1 MKQNISELLCA
12 YFYRK
17 YPPLS
22 HRAERQAAHQELLKL
37 TGGKRAALNSEIDKI
52 ERSLAGSL
60 PVEIDACEAKKQGSD
75 YVMFFEFSLRLKE
88 GLVWG
93 VFELSD
99 SGVFMTNINALD
111 NNENKNFNWMDADY
125 LGKLKFWLESK

>member
-1 MKQNISELLCA
+1 MKQNISELLCS

-17 YPPLS
+17 YPPS
-22 HRAERQAAHQELLKL
+22 NHCVKRQAAHQEFLKI
-37 TGGKRAALNSEIDKI
+37 TGCNRPAPNSEINKI

-60 PVEIDACEAKKQGSD
+60 PVEVDACEAKKQGSD

-88 GLVWG
+88 GLVYG

-99 SGVFMTNINALD
+99 DGVFMTNINAID
-111 NNENKNFNWMDADY
+111 NNENKNFDWLNVGY
-125 LGKLKFWLESK
+125 LSKFQLWLESK